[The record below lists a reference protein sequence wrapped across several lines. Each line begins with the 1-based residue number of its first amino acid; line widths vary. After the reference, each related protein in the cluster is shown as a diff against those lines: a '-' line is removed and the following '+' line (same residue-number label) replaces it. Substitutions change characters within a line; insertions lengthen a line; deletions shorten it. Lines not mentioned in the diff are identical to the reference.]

1 MDHSIEVT
9 FRVKTQQVII
19 PEQNIRGNELPLR
32 RWQMELLMLDA
43 TGKEVE
49 PTILSKC
56 IYHLHSSFK
65 QPKRRLNSLPFFIK
79 ETGWG
84 EFNLKIEC
92 FFYR

>member
-56 IYHLHSSFK
+56 IYHCTLASNS
-65 QPKRRLNSLPFFIK
+65 PKDD
-79 ETGWG
+79 
-84 EFNLKIEC
+84 
-92 FFYR
+92 